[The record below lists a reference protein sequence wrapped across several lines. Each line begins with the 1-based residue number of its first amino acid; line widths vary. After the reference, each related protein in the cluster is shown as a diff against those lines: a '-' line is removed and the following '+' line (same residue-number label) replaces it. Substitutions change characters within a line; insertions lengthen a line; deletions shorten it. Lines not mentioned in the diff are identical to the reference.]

1 MTHAKANLLIANY
14 SINLIQLNVNRNNLT
29 HSQLGGYMK
38 FLPFDLDNHIF
49 RHNISEGTTHKP
61 SDFDYLRALSPECIL
76 AFKSALDLFK
86 NSIKLGPNSF
96 GSKEAIF
103 LETVISQLCDKDHP
117 EARFTAY
124 QIEDLPKNNQH
135 FMHYDLQKQLK
146 DSNLW
151 SKILSNSYPMHEKNR
166 LLSLKQL
173 WLSDSTHYASHNTD
187 ALWFVANN
195 LADFFEHYYIYA
207 FAEYQSYQRKLPKL
221 ISVEYGDYL
230 EREKKK
236 IIEFRTELSQV
247 MLQRLQLAAATND
260 VTYGDH
266 IHYTTLF
273 LHHNS
278 SFTQDFGLPSKRND
292 LSPEY
297 FQKFIDYILKNGNAS
312 QLQSLS
318 NLGLFRCDDE
328 YISWSN
334 KKSILLVPASFYKR
348 KLVPDSAP
356 WFPRLFP
363 NRHFRYQ
370 FMEKNVWLFSSLRS
384 LQKHPIDAD
393 RIPQFRAHLKS
404 LEQKLEESHSEIQT
418 KKFSGIKKILHYYTV
433 IFTAEWSSYFME
445 SKTCILL
452 KKISIL
458 ETILNDYKNK
468 QSLNVDF
475 NIISDIIKEIS
486 KSIHDNNIP
495 PKECEKFYVTKSK
508 LLEIKSSPTTQVT
521 TKTSTN
527 PFGEKRS
534 ENTPPKPTPSTNPF
548 DTPHST
554 LQKVDNSLFEL
565 INNIN
570 LISLD
575 EENFNKTISA
585 LNITMKSKE
594 DENSTD
600 SLQTLTSANEELF
613 RQLVKHCANLKT
625 HSEYEKYHDKFV
637 AIEQILSSYSPEH
650 IQSRIKDLIAL
661 RSSKNFWFLYQL
673 KCRSYI
679 ASFENETSIA
689 SKLIAHSVV
698 FNSKTTVKHDEPV
711 APLETLKQ

>member
-14 SINLIQLNVNRNNLT
+14 LINLIQLNVNRNNLT
-29 HSQLGGYMK
+29 YSQLGGYMK
-38 FLPFDLDNHIF
+38 FLPFDLDNHVF
-49 RHNISEGTTHKP
+49 RHNISEGTDHKP
-61 SDFDYLRALSPECIL
+61 SDFNYLRALSPECIL

-96 GSKEAIF
+96 NSKEAVF
-103 LETVISQLCDKDHP
+103 LETVISQLYDKDHL

-151 SKILSNSYPMHEKNR
+151 SEILSNSYPMHEKNR

-173 WLSDSTHYASHNTD
+173 WLSDATHYASHNAD

-195 LADFFEHYYIYA
+195 IADFFEHYYIFA
-207 FAEYQSYQRKLPKL
+207 FTEYQSYRRKLPKL

-247 MLQRLQLAAATND
+247 MLLRLQLAAATND

-278 SFTQDFGLPSKRND
+278 SFTQDFGLPSQRND

-297 FQKFIDYILKNGNAS
+297 FQKFIEYILKNGNDK
-312 QLQSLS
+312 QLQSLG
-318 NLGLFRCDDE
+318 NLGLFKCDDE
-328 YISWSN
+328 YISWRN
-334 KKSILLVPASFYKR
+334 RKSILLVPAAFYKR

-356 WFPRLFP
+356 WFPRLFS

-370 FMEKNVWLFSSLRS
+370 FMEKNVWLFSSIRS
-384 LQKHPIDAD
+384 LQKHPIDAN
-393 RIPQFRAHLKS
+393 RIPNLRAHLKS
-404 LEQKLEESHSEIQT
+404 LEQKLEEAHSEIQT
-418 KKFSGIKKILHYYTV
+418 KKFSGIKKFFHYYTV
-433 IFTAEWSSYFME
+433 IFTVEWSGYFLE

-458 ETILNDYKNK
+458 ETILNDYKSK
-468 QSLNVDF
+468 QSLDVDF
-475 NIISDIIKEIS
+475 NILLDIINEIS
-486 KSIHDNNIP
+486 KSIHENNIP

-508 LLEIKSSPTTQVT
+508 LLEIKSSRPIQVT
-521 TKTSTN
+521 TIAPNN
-527 PFGEKRS
+527 PFGEKTT
-534 ENTPPKPTPSTNPF
+534 EKITPILTPSTNPF
-548 DTPHST
+548 DTPHSI

-570 LISLD
+570 LMSMD
-575 EENFNKTISA
+575 EENFNKTIST
-585 LNITMKSKE
+585 LSITMKSKK
-594 DENSTD
+594 DENSVD
-600 SLQTLTSANEELF
+600 SLQTLKSANEEIF
-613 RQLVKHCANLKT
+613 RQLIKHCSNLKT

-637 AIEQILSSYSPEH
+637 AIEQILSLYSPEH

-661 RSSKNFWFLYQL
+661 RSNKNFWFLYQI

-679 ASFENETSIA
+679 ASFENETSVA
-689 SKLIAHSVV
+689 SKLITHSAV
-698 FNSKTTVKHDEPV
+698 FNSKTTEKHDEP
-711 APLETLKQ
+711 ATPLETLKQ